1 MRSFQLND
9 LLAITNPPASNNQ
22 DWMTGAEESVKF
34 LQQNAVNEDIVIYAS
49 TSCVLIHGV
58 LGLKRKL
65 TQVSISELQDEVIP
79 MPDDSWVIQQSWGGG
94 KGHQMYLEPPLSSV
108 SRILIGGEKIIFR
121 RDFTGVSKAPAPIE
135 ISQKIIHSLDLYFVP
150 ERKAYCRLD
159 NRGDIED
166 IIRIIHQ
173 DADNDLNTVDIVT
186 IKRSE
191 LDKFMALSKT
201 CLVLRFD
208 FTRVNWNNFNDWR
221 EIAHYT
227 KENNDLYYHGGSDGL
242 CSFCNGVMVVRSQV
256 TVNKLVRQWIDE
268 EDRSKKKYASF
279 KIYDRKN
286 NINIET
292 SCAPQFLS
300 NYFQKSELPWEISP
314 AFFRPEVLHR
324 FKADPEKYSLEDRS
338 ISCRSAWFLKSY
350 DLNEG
355 GQVHAYIGD
364 LAKLPYEEQLYWQ
377 SFNEWPKGP
386 ISRRAFQTDIIGEFF
401 LEHEPLSSLK
411 SIILK
416 LDAAPPLWWKKRGEQ
431 LADAVHYP
439 ATDSVKEWSDEILAL
454 DQFLVEGF
462 LIKPLRNIANEQ
474 GCNIEEK
481 WGSLRVLQEILSVN
495 KKNKNNAK
503 DLLLPLQRLHA
514 LRTEV
519 KGHSATDKKREA
531 ELKARSDFGSLR
543 KHFISIVSD
552 CEKTLKIVVDALG
565 IDIDH

>member
-350 DLNEG
+350 DINEG

-565 IDIDH
+565 IDIDR